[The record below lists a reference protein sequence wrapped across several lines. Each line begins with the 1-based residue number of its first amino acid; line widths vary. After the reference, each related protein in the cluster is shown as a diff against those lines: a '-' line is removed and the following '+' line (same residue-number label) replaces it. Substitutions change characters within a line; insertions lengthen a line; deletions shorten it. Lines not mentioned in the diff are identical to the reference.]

1 MKRGHQNTKFV
12 LVKQQEFTMFS
23 LIWLFNHCY
32 NVKLKPLLSDLFQQR
47 RILFGFVFFWH
58 NKIIHQPSGDG

>member
-23 LIWLFNHCY
+23 LTWLCNHCY

-47 RILFGFVFFWH
+47 RILFGFFFWH
-58 NKIIHQPSGDG
+58 NKMIHQPSGDG